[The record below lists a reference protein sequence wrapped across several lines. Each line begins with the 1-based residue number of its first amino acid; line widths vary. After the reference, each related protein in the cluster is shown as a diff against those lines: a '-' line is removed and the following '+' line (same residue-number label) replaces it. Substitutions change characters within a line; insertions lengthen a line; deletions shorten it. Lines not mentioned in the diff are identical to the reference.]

1 MKIKLFVIKIFAV
14 VVFMGIL
21 KYQQKGE
28 NTDNEDNHELTGSM
42 N

>member
-1 MKIKLFVIKIFAV
+1 MIKIFAV

-21 KYQQKGE
+21 KYQQIGE
-28 NTDNEDNHELTGSM
+28 NTDSHELTGSM